1 MRIIGIDPG
10 YAICGYGVIETD
22 GARLK
27 VLDYGVIE
35 THKSQPFADR
45 LLTIADEVEAILA
58 KWKPEVMAVE
68 ELFFA
73 QNKTTAMATAHARG
87 AIITAGARQAV
98 EVFEYTPAQVK
109 KAVTGMGRA
118 EKEQVQ
124 MMVKVL
130 LNLETVPKP
139 DDAAD
144 ALAIAICQGLTG
156 RMKSYE
162 AYAGYQKK
170 NNRGRGGGRI

>member
-10 YAICGYGVIETD
+10 YAICGYGIID
-22 GARLK
+22 ADAGRLK
-27 VLDYGVIE
+27 VLDYGVLE
-35 THKSQPFADR
+35 THKSAPFAER
-45 LLTIADEVEAILA
+45 LLIISDEINDLIE
-58 KWKPEVMAVE
+58 KWKPEVMAIE

-87 AIITAGARQAV
+87 TIMTAAARQGV
-98 EVFEYTPAQVK
+98 EVFEYTPSQVK
-109 KAVTGMGRA
+109 KAVTGVGRA
-118 EKEQVQ
+118 EKSQVSL
-124 MMVKVL
+124 MVKIL
-130 LNLETVPKP
+130 LNLETEPKP

-170 NNRGRGGGRI
+170 LKRGRGNGRQ

>member
-10 YAICGYGVIETD
+10 YAICGYGVIETE
-22 GARLK
+22 GARMK

-35 THKSQPFADR
+35 THKSARFADR
-45 LLTIADEVEAILA
+45 LLTISDEIEALLV
-58 KWKPEVMAVE
+58 KWQPEVMAVE

-87 AIITAGARQAV
+87 AIITAGARQDV
-98 EVFEYTPAQVK
+98 EVFEYTPSQVK

-130 LNLETVPKP
+130 LNLESVPKP

-144 ALAIAICQGLTG
+144 ALALAICQGLTG
-156 RMKSYE
+156 RLKSYE

-170 NNRGRGGGRI
+170 NNRGRGAGRQ

>member
-10 YAICGYGVIETD
+10 YAICGYGIIEAD
-22 GARLK
+22 RGRMK
-27 VLDYGVIE
+27 ILDYGVIE
-35 THKSQPFADR
+35 THKSAPFAER
-45 LLTIADEVEAILA
+45 LLTISDEIDTLLE

-87 AIITAGARQAV
+87 AIITAGARRDV
-98 EVFEYTPAQVK
+98 EVFEYTPSQVK

-130 LNLETVPKP
+130 LNLEAIPKP

-170 NNRGRGGGRI
+170 NNRGRGAGRH

>member
-10 YAICGYGVIETD
+10 YAICGYGLIETD
-22 GARLK
+22 QGRLK

-35 THKSQPFADR
+35 TSSKTPFADR
-45 LLTIADEVEAILA
+45 LLAISDEVDALISR
-58 KWKPEVMAVE
+58 WKPEVMAVE

-73 QNKTTAMATAHARG
+73 QNKTTALATAHARG
-87 AIITAGARQAV
+87 AIIAAGARQRV
-98 EVFEYTPAQVK
+98 EIFEYTPSQIK
-109 KAVTGMGRA
+109 KAVTGVGRA

-124 MMVKVL
+124 WMVKVL
-130 LNLETVPKP
+130 LNLDTLPKP

-156 RMKSYE
+156 RLKSYE

-170 NNRGRGGGRI
+170 SRRGRGDGRY